1 MIKRCYS
8 VSIRA
13 LYGDGT
19 GSYSYWNTFTV
30 RQSWLPQHSQAYNN
44 AFSDAAKQY
53 PNRQLELISF
63 TYLGLYFGTTTPK
76 EG

>member
-30 RQSWLPQHSQAYNN
+30 RKSWLPQHHETYKQA
-44 AFSDAAKQY
+44 FKDAAKQY
-53 PNRQLELISF
+53 PDKDLELVSF
-63 TYLGLYFGTTTPK
+63 SYLGLYFDDT
-76 EG
+76 EGNV